1 MIILY
6 GSNGSPYVS
15 RVRMQIYA
23 KAIPAEIRPAALG
36 TPEYRRMNPI
46 GKMPVLE
53 HDGLIVPESAVIAE
67 YLEDAFPTPSLH
79 GETAAERARVRL
91 VARTVDLYCG
101 GLLDL
106 LRARA
111 DSGYRIDVEAKR
123 AEMDRGL
130 DALDTFLAE
139 EGHAVAGKLTIADCT
154 LVPWLFYG
162 NMLTQS
168 GDDAL
173 TRRPRLA
180 RYISFIGEQELA
192 KRIWGEMDEAFRA
205 FMTRWREEQARAKA
219 AGVTDAS

>member
-1 MIILY
+1 MVDLGKLNPPQREAASHGGGPLLVLAGA
-6 GSNGSPYVS
+6 GSGKT
-15 RVRMQIYA
+15 RVITFRIA
-23 KAIPAEIRPAALG
+23 NLLALG
-36 TPEYRRMNPI
+36 
-46 GKMPVLE
+46 
-53 HDGLIVPESAVIAE
+53 VPPQAICAVTFTNKA
-67 YLEDAFPTPSLH
+67 
-79 GETAAERARVRL
+79 AAEMRERVAGL
-91 VARTVDLYCG
+91 VR
-101 GLLDL
+101 
-106 LRARA
+106 
-111 DSGYRIDVEAKR
+111 
-123 AEMDRGL
+123 DRQI
-130 DALDTFLAE
+130 
-139 EGHAVAGKLTIADCT
+139 AGKLTIADCT

>member
-1 MIILY
+1 MIILH
-6 GSNGSPYVS
+6 GTNGSPYVS

-23 KAIPAEIRPAALG
+23 KAIPVEIRPAALG
-36 TPEYRRMNPI
+36 TPEYKRMNPI

-53 HDGLIVPESAVIAE
+53 HDGLILPESAVIAE

-106 LRARA
+106 LRARS
-111 DSGYRIDVEAKR
+111 DPSHKIDIEAKL
-123 AEMDRGL
+123 AEANRGL

-139 EGHAVAGKLTIADCT
+139 EGHAAAGKLTLADCT

-162 NMLTQS
+162 NMMTQS
-168 GDDAL
+168 GDDSL
-173 TRRPRLA
+173 TRRPRLS
-180 RYISFIGEQELA
+180 RYIAFISEQDLT
-192 KRIWGEMDEAFRA
+192 KRIWSEMDEAFRA